1 VRFETFVAAR
11 YLRGKRKTRFISLIT
26 FISVAGVSVG
36 VIALIVVMSVM
47 TGFDNALRETIV
59 GNRAHLD
66 LSNPNGTPIGDYASA
81 ITEIRNAVPEAVG
94 AGPIIQTEALLRHG
108 DGTTGAIL
116 LGMDPALE
124 SDVTDLA
131 TNLTHEGGRTMGMG
145 ELPKEKEIVLGFR
158 LASRLGARV
167 GSEIAV
173 VTDKPTVTPFGM
185 RPGNQVFLTV
195 SGISQAKMSDF
206 DNLYAF
212 VDIPTA
218 RMLTGRKGVDAI
230 HLKLTNPFLADEVSR
245 RIEKDQAMPYR
256 AVTWYESQEAFFE
269 ALRQEKVAMFI
280 ILVFIVLV
288 AAFNI
293 TSTLIMI
300 VMEKRRD
307 IGILRTLGSSS
318 WSVLWLFILEGL
330 MIGLSGTFFGVVLG
344 TILAYNINPVAAFL
358 ARLMGVDLFN
368 STIYY
373 FDGIPVAVVPFDI
386 FWITL
391 SAVVLTFISTLYPA
405 WSAARLN
412 PVDALR
418 YE

>member
-1 VRFETFVAAR
+1 MRFETFVAAR

-47 TGFDNALRETIV
+47 TGFDIALRETII
-59 GNRAHLD
+59 GNRAHLTVMNRMGRPLID
-66 LSNPNGTPIGDYASA
+66 VDKAIEEVKALTPH
-81 ITEIRNAVPEAVG
+81 VLG
-94 AGPIIQTEALLRHG
+94 AGPILQIEALLRRG
-108 DGTTGAIL
+108 QYTTGAFV
-116 LGMDPALE
+116 LGIDPKRE
-124 SDVTDLA
+124 HEVTDLPRH
-131 TNLTHEGGRTMGMG
+131 LTREDGRQFGEGS
-145 ELPKEKEIVLGFR
+145 LPDDKEIVLGFR
-158 LASRLGARV
+158 LAHRLGARV

-173 VTDKPTVTPFGM
+173 ITDKPTITPFGV

-195 SGISQAKMSDF
+195 SGISQARMSDF

-212 VDIPTA
+212 VDINTA
-218 RMLTGRKGVDAI
+218 RMLTGREGVDGI
-230 HLKLTNPFLADEVSR
+230 HVKLSDAFLAERVANM
-245 RIEKDQAMPYR
+245 IHEQLPYR
-256 AVTWYESQEAFFE
+256 AETWYESQEAFFE
-269 ALRQEKVAMFI
+269 ALKQEKVAMFI

-318 WSVLWLFILEGL
+318 WSILAIFIVEGL
-330 MIGLSGTFFGVVLG
+330 LIGMSGTLIGLVVGV
-344 TILAYNINPVAAFL
+344 ILAHNINPVAEVIAWML
-358 ARLMGVDLFN
+358 GVDLFN

-373 FDGIPVAVVPFDI
+373 FDGIPVAIVVSDI
-386 FWITL
+386 IWITV
-391 SAVVLTFISTLYPA
+391 SAVILTFLSTLYPA

>member
-1 VRFETFVAAR
+1 MRFETFVAAR

-66 LSNPNGTPIGDYASA
+66 LSNPNGTPISDYESA
-81 ITEIRNAVPEAVG
+81 ITEIRKAVPEVVG
-94 AGPIIQTEALLRHG
+94 AGPIIQTEALLRHST
-108 DGTTGAIL
+108 DTTGAIV
-116 LGMDPALE
+116 LGVDPELE
-124 SDVTDLA
+124 AGVTDLA
-131 TNLTHEGGRTMGMG
+131 KNLTHEGGRNMGMG
-145 ELPKEKEIVLGFR
+145 SLPGEKEIVLGFR
-158 LASRLGARV
+158 LASRLGAHV
-167 GSEIAV
+167 GSEVAV

-230 HLKLTNPFLADEVSR
+230 HLKLTDPFLADALSK
-245 RIEKDQAMPYR
+245 RIELDLPYR

-269 ALRQEKVAMFI
+269 ALKQEKVAMFI

-344 TILAYNINPVAAFL
+344 TILAYNINPVAEFL
-358 ARLMGVDLFN
+358 AWIMGVDLFN

-391 SAVVLTFISTLYPA
+391 SAVALTFISTLYPA

>member
-1 VRFETFVAAR
+1 MRFETFVAAR

-26 FISVAGVSVG
+26 FISIAGVSVG

-47 TGFDNALRETIV
+47 TGFDIALRETII
-59 GNRAHLD
+59 GNRAHLTVMNRMGRPIMD
-66 LSNPNGTPIGDYASA
+66 VDKVIDELKALSPD
-81 ITEIRNAVPEAVG
+81 VLG
-94 AGPIIQTEALLRHG
+94 AGPILQIEALLKRG
-108 DGTTGAIL
+108 EYTTGAFV
-116 LGMDPALE
+116 LGVDPE
-124 SDVTDLA
+124 REKEVTDLA
-131 TNLTHEGGRTMGMG
+131 RNLTREGGRTFGQG
-145 ELPKEKEIVLGFR
+145 ELPGDKEIVLGFR
-158 LASRLGARV
+158 LAHRLGARV

-173 VTDKPTVTPFGM
+173 ITDKPTVTPFGV

-195 SGISQAKMSDF
+195 SGISQARMSDF

-212 VDIPTA
+212 VDVDTA
-218 RMLTGRKGVDAI
+218 RMLTGREGVDAVHVKLSDAFHAERVAALI
-230 HLKLTNPFLADEVSR
+230 HEQL
-245 RIEKDQAMPYR
+245 PYR
-256 AVTWYESQEAFFE
+256 AETWYQSQEAFFE
-269 ALRQEKVAMFI
+269 ALKQEKVAMFI
-280 ILVFIVLV
+280 ILVFIILV

-318 WSVLWLFILEGL
+318 WSILAIFIIEGL
-330 MIGLSGTFFGVVLG
+330 LIGLTGTVIGLVAGVF
-344 TILAYNINPVAAFL
+344 LAHNLNPVAEVIAWM
-358 ARLMGVDLFN
+358 MGINLFD

-373 FDGIPVAVVPFDI
+373 FDSIPVEVVPSDVL
-386 FWITL
+386 WITV
-391 SAVVLTFISTLYPA
+391 SAVVLTFVSTLYPA